1 MNLWSTRTA
10 SQTWLASELQV
21 ESEFLDQGFNL
32 LQECI
37 YNYNVLYKTSSSS
50 EPFIEVSAYT
60 TLKAHHLL
68 LGIYSLSFDGL
79 SQESGAL
86 LRPLVETYE
95 MLVYIRLK
103 PSRAADVIGGNKPS
117 AGEIAKDIGSEFHG
131 LRKHLNSHA
140 SHLSFEEDAIR
151 HLKDEKSGSLIPIP
165 IQNPSTF
172 LKNLSTIYAF
182 IVYVL
187 FECVS
192 CLGSI
197 GVEIEDLANRVEKWK
212 DEGLVVFERIL

>member
-1 MNLWSTRTA
+1 MNRWNTRTE

-32 LQECI
+32 LHECI
-37 YNYNVLYKTSSSS
+37 YNYNLIYKKTRSK
-50 EPFIEVSAYT
+50 EPFYEVCALT

-95 MLVYIRLK
+95 MLVYIRHN
-103 PSRAADVIGGNKPS
+103 PDRASDVLRENRPS

-140 SHLSFEEDAIR
+140 SHLSFKEDAIR
-151 HLKDEKSGSLIPIP
+151 HLRDAESGLFIPIP
-165 IQNPSTF
+165 VQSRSTF

-182 IVYVL
+182 IAFVL
-187 FECVS
+187 FEYVS

-197 GVEIEDLANRVEKWK
+197 GIEIDDLANRVEKWR
-212 DEGLVVFERIL
+212 DDGLIVFARIL

>member
-86 LRPLVETYE
+86 LRPLVYNRPPK
-95 MLVYIRLK
+95 LVLMQRLLH
-103 PSRAADVIGGNKPS
+103 
-117 AGEIAKDIGSEFHG
+117 HG
-131 LRKHLNSHA
+131 LYP
-140 SHLSFEEDAIR
+140 
-151 HLKDEKSGSLIPIP
+151 GMWGPMP
-165 IQNPSTF
+165 
-172 LKNLSTIYAF
+172 
-182 IVYVL
+182 
-187 FECVS
+187 C
-192 CLGSI
+192 
-197 GVEIEDLANRVEKWK
+197 
-212 DEGLVVFERIL
+212 